1 MITIQDVQEV
11 ATTVACER
19 REAARKR
26 VAQAKRA
33 LRASRGT
40 LAERLVLCR
49 AVKAAEA
56 DLRAE
61 TLNHFATV
69 DALESIIVQAINGK
83 AAEGV

>member
-1 MITIQDVQEV
+1 MLTIQDVQDIATMV
-11 ATTVACER
+11 ARER

-33 LRASRGT
+33 LRTSRGT

-49 AVKAAEA
+49 AVKSAEA

-83 AAEGV
+83 AAEEV